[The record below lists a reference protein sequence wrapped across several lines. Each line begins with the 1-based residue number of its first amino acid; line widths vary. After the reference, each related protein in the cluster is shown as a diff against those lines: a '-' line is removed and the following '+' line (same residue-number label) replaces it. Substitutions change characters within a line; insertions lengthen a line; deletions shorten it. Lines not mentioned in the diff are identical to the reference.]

1 MKCTLVRLEQL
12 SGNEATVY
20 SVLLDDEQKNLYQ
33 VFLEE
38 NLISFRS
45 EVIDI
50 NGRLKTIGQLG
61 AREGFFKLK
70 EGVPGD
76 GVCALYDEDESNLR
90 LYYIRYG
97 NDIVILGGGGEKPKE
112 ISALQESPK
121 LTTENDTMRK
131 LSKAIQE
138 KIKEREIKFS
148 ADRLSFEGE
157 LEFEI

>member
-1 MKCTLVRLEQL
+1 M
-12 SGNEATVY
+12 Y
-20 SVLLDDEQKNLYQ
+20 SVVLDDEQKNLYQ

-45 EVIDI
+45 EVIDV
-50 NGRLKTIGQLG
+50 NGRLKIIGQLG
-61 AREGFFKLK
+61 AREGYFKLN

-90 LYYIRYG
+90 LYWIRYG

-148 ADRLSFEGE
+148 ADRLNFEGN

>member
-90 LYYIRYG
+90 LYCIRYG